1 MQNIF
6 SFIFRKLSKDL
17 NCAKYFL
24 PHFFQNV
31 VKGVFPHTI
40 CLRKVSEKSKT
51 AKDLEETTEKP
62 IVTTTLSYLP
72 RRIDVIRM

>member
-6 SFIFRKLSKDL
+6 FATL
-17 NCAKYFL
+17 
-24 PHFFQNV
+24 
-31 VKGVFPHTI
+31 FPKCCERSV

-62 IVTTTLSYLP
+62 IVTTTLYYLP
-72 RRIDVIRM
+72 RKIDVIRM